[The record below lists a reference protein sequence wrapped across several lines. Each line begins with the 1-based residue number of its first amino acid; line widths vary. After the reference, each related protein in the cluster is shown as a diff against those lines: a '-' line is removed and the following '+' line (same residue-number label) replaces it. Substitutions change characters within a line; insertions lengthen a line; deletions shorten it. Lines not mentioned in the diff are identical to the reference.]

1 MYDSLSQV
9 RASFGFSQEQLAEKM
24 RKDVSTISRWK
35 RGKTREPLLA
45 PLVNVTNRKY
55 QYVKHMMDPNLQD
68 SVVNSSSITGLFYGS
83 CFMIMAMSK
92 GTLNRYP
99 LLRAA
104 YGFKAAS
111 YFRNE
116 GRQLYD
122 DNINDLNK
130 ALSLPGSS
138 AICKSPSNSA
148 IVITQALTINF
159 NFVGHGLVHGEAIVM
174 SDDETKNC
182 KKASAEFIFG

>member
-24 RKDVSTISRWK
+24 RKDVSTISRWE
-35 RGKTREPLLA
+35 RGKTQEPLLA

-68 SVVNSSSITGLFYGS
+68 SVVNSSSITGLFYGPS
-83 CFMIMAMSK
+83 FMIMAMSK

-104 YGFKAAS
+104 YGFQAAS

-116 GRQLYD
+116 GRRLYD
-122 DNINDLNK
+122 DNIDNLNK

-138 AICKSPSNSA
+138 AICKSPPNSA
-148 IVITQALTINF
+148 IVITQAVTINF

-174 SDDETKNC
+174 SDNEARNC
-182 KKASAEFIFG
+182 KNASAEFIFG

>member
-1 MYDSLSQV
+1 MYDSLSQI

-24 RKDVSTISRWK
+24 QKDVSTISRWE

-83 CFMIMAMSK
+83 AFMIMAMSK

-104 YGFKAAS
+104 YGFQAAS
-111 YFRNE
+111 YFRSEGKRLYNE
-116 GRQLYD
+116 NI
-122 DNINDLNK
+122 DNLNK

-138 AICKSPSNSA
+138 AVCKSPSNSA

-174 SDDETKNC
+174 SEEEAKNC
-182 KKASAEFIFG
+182 KNASAEFIFG